1 MLIAQLEILNKQ
13 GDLTLSKLWF
23 YLQPSIKII
32 DSVYRLCLECKNK
45 NGGMML
51 NIIYNLKCSSSDDE
65 IKNLYNH
72 FLSSS
77 SEPFLNMLYDWL
89 SWGIVD
95 DPFKEFMIIEH
106 DD

>member
-51 NIIYNLKCSSSDDE
+51 NII
-65 IKNLYNH
+65 
-72 FLSSS
+72 
-77 SEPFLNMLYDWL
+77 
-89 SWGIVD
+89 
-95 DPFKEFMIIEH
+95 
-106 DD
+106 